1 MKYEVVKET
10 RLNEGE
16 KEIWYLVEP
25 KSKIM
30 KFIFNNIIP
39 FCIDGYNPYIDKDDA
54 IKEARLKSKG
64 KWEKKI
70 SREVI

>member
-1 MKYEVVKET
+1 
-10 RLNEGE
+10 
-16 KEIWYLVEP
+16 
-25 KSKIM
+25 M